1 MDPPITHQ
9 PVGGFGM
16 VKENFGDLEG
26 LEKLAQMKELTI
38 KQRHPNCG
46 ESKYSINTYIHRY

>member
-16 VKENFGDLEG
+16 MKENSCNLEG

-46 ESKYSINTYIHRY
+46 ESKYLINT

>member
-16 VKENFGDLEG
+16 MKENSCNLEG

-46 ESKYSINTYIHRY
+46 ESKYLIHT